1 MAFRTIVIELPR
13 NVVRLRDG
21 IVFILMTIETVVIH
35 EVVISIDVTLTA
47 FRCYVASGER
57 EFSRC
62 MIEYCGLECRRVVT
76 ARTVVIEL
84 SRHVIR
90 RLHSLIIRL
99 MALIA
104 ISVREMVIPV
114 RMAR

>member
-1 MAFRTIVIELPR
+1 MTFRAIVIELPSD
-13 NVVRLRDG
+13 VVRLRNG
-21 IVFILMTIETVVIH
+21 IVFILMTIETGVIH
-35 EVVISIDVTLTA
+35 EIEISIDVTLAA
-47 FRCYVASGER
+47 FRRYVASGKW
-57 EFSRC
+57 EFCRC
-62 MIEYCGLECRRVVT
+62 MIEHCGLECRRVVT
-76 ARTVVIEL
+76 ARAVVIEL